1 MNIEARLL
9 SKILLDRDIRSCLD
23 RRVLP
28 DFFQDD
34 QHAALYTWMIE
45 FFGRYGKTPT
55 PDALRRNHPWFKV
68 VKSPEEMDWYIDQL
82 IEAREYALL
91 YDALAEAEAAMK
103 ARDTESTKK
112 IVQQCMSRLASEIS
126 PLRDLNLSDPQTVAA
141 WLAEYEE
148 LRERGSALIGLPTG
162 FPTIDRATAGYQP
175 EQLITIIGLA
185 KAGKSTG
192 LLLTGKAVHDAG
204 RIPLFIGFE
213 MSNDEQKARY
223 ACMRAHINFHRLFTG
238 RLAKEEH
245 DRFKQA
251 LHELENTP
259 DLWLTADPSAT
270 STISGVQAKLD
281 TYDPAILLIDGVY
294 LMVDEISG
302 EQNTPTALTNI
313 TRNLKRM
320 AQRHH
325 IPVVCT
331 TQALSWKTQKKRGL
345 TVDSI
350 GYTSSFAQDSDVIL
364 GLESVEGDDDQKR
377 LKVVAARN
385 LRNRVVDIHWD
396 WDTGTFEEMDAPD
409 YDEDA
414 EATT

>member
-9 SKILLDRDIRSCLD
+9 SKILLDKDIRSCLD

-28 DFFQDD
+28 DFFQDE
-34 QHAALYTWMIE
+34 QHAALYAWMIE
-45 FFGRYGKTPT
+45 FFGRYGKPPT
-55 PDALRRNHPWFKV
+55 PDAMRRNHPWFKV
-68 VKSPEEMDWYIDQL
+68 VKAPEEMDWYIDTL
-82 IEAREYALL
+82 LEAREYALL
-91 YDALAEAEAAMK
+91 YDALAEAEAAIK
-103 ARDTESTKK
+103 VRDTESAKK
-112 IVQQCMSRLASEIS
+112 IVQQCMSQVAAEIS
-126 PLRDLNLSDPQTVAA
+126 PLRDLNLSDPKTVAA

-148 LRERGSALIGLPTG
+148 LEQRGSDLIGLPTG
-162 FPTIDRATAGYQP
+162 FPTIDRATAGYQA

-192 LLLTGKAVHDAG
+192 LLLTAKAVHDSG

-213 MSNDEQKARY
+213 MSNDEQKTRY
-223 ACMRAHINFHRLFTG
+223 AAIRARVNYHRLFTG
-238 RLAKEEH
+238 RLHPAEK
-245 DRFKQA
+245 KQFEKA

-270 STISGVQAKLD
+270 STISGIQAKLD
-281 TYDPAILLIDGVY
+281 TYDPAILLVDGVY

-320 AQRHH
+320 AQRHR
-325 IPVVCT
+325 IPIVCT

-364 GLESVEGDDDQKR
+364 GLESVEEDEDRKK
-377 LKVVAARN
+377 LKIVAARN
-385 LRNRVVDIHWD
+385 LRNRVVEINWD
-396 WDTGTFEEMDAPD
+396 WDTGQFEEMDAPS
-409 YDEDA
+409 YDE
-414 EATT
+414 ETETT